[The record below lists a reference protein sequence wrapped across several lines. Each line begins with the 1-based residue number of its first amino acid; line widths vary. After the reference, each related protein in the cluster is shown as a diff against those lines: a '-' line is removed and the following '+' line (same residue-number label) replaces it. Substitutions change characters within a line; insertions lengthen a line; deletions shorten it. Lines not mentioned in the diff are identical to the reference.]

1 MKSSYSST
9 TLWLVVTTFVLA
21 LASSYILE
29 FTPLGFEI
37 ANQSDRLDVLDK
49 IDEFPKGNNG
59 TILMLGSSLGIFPAA
74 LADFKTFG
82 EPKPGAD
89 KFLHYSS
96 YRYLDQLLS
105 SQANSPVK
113 TLNLSNQ
120 GGMTS
125 EDLLLLRGAFKAG
138 IKPKLVILL
147 TGPRDFL
154 DHQTNKVGESKLA
167 KALLVRISQS
177 LWNFAETPTANL
189 ETLASRFLPLFVQ
202 RDAIT
207 KFLTA
212 RLKQTIALISHK
224 PYREKLPPTGGSL
237 ESIRDEPG
245 SPEMMAFYTAN
256 YKVRYLPIDWKRWQL
271 ESAALEQIIEFCNS
285 EKTPLLLVAMPLS
298 KSNRDLL
305 PNDFV
310 EKHRSMLKD
319 LVKRAQDRKEKI
331 VLLDLFDSDQ
341 FTLNDYMD
349 TVHLRSNGGIKLAQQ
364 IHNQLTKSAW
374 LFSEQLNKRATN

>member
-1 MKSSYSST
+1 MTSYHKSTS
-9 TLWLVVTTFVLA
+9 LWLVVNTVILA
-21 LASSYILE
+21 LASSYALE

-49 IDEFPKGNNG
+49 IDEFPKDNKS

-96 YRYLDQLLS
+96 YRYLDQLLGN
-105 SQANSPVK
+105 QASPVK

-125 EDLLLLRGAFKAG
+125 EDLLLLKGAFKAG

-154 DHQTNKVGESKLA
+154 DHQTNKIGESKLA
-167 KALLVRISQS
+167 KALLVRISES
-177 LWNFAETPTANL
+177 LWNFSATATANL
-189 ETLASRFLPLFVQ
+189 ETLASRSFPLFVE

-207 KFLTA
+207 KFLTKQ
-212 RLKQTIALISHK
+212 LKQSIAFISHK
-224 PYREKLPPTGGSL
+224 PYREKPAPTGGSL

-245 SPEMMAFYTAN
+245 SPEMMEFYTAN
-256 YKVRYLPIDWKRWQL
+256 YRIRYLPIDWKRWKL
-271 ESAALEQIIEFCNS
+271 ESNALKQIIVFCN
-285 EKTPLLLVAMPLS
+285 ERKTPLLLVAMPLS

-305 PNDFV
+305 PEDFI
-310 EKHRSMLKD
+310 EKHRNMLED
-319 LVKRAQDRKEKI
+319 LVKSAQDRNNKI
-331 VLLDLFDSDQ
+331 VFLDLFDSEQ
-341 FTLNDYMD
+341 FTINDYMD
-349 TVHLRSNGGIKLAQQ
+349 TVHLRSCGGMKLAQLIQ
-364 IHNQLTKSAW
+364 NQLKKSGW
-374 LFSEQLNKRATN
+374 LRREPLNEKATN

>member
-1 MKSSYSST
+1 MTSYYKSTSF
-9 TLWLVVTTFVLA
+9 WLVLNTVILA

-49 IDEFPKGNNG
+49 IDEFPKDNNG

-105 SQANSPVK
+105 SQAYSPAK

-125 EDLLLLRGAFKAG
+125 EDLLLLKGAFKAG

-154 DHQTNKVGESKLA
+154 DHQTNKIGESKLA
-167 KALLVRISQS
+167 KALLVRISES
-177 LWNFAETPTANL
+177 LWNTSESATANL
-189 ETLASRFLPLFVQ
+189 ETLTSRFLPLFVE

-212 RLKQTIALISHK
+212 RLKQTIAFISHK

-245 SPEMMAFYTAN
+245 SHEMMEFYTAN
-256 YKVRYLPIDWKRWQL
+256 YKIRYLPIDWNRWEL
-271 ESAALEQIIEFCNS
+271 ETKALMQIIEFCRS

-298 KSNRDLL
+298 KNNRDLL
-305 PNDFV
+305 PRDFV
-310 EKHRSMLKD
+310 QKHRNMLEK
-319 LVKRAQDRKEKI
+319 LVERAQDRNEKI
-331 VLLDLFDSDQ
+331 AFLDLFDSDR
-341 FTLNDYMD
+341 FTINDYTD
-349 TVHLRSNGGIKLAQQ
+349 TVHLRSSGGIKLAQEIAQ
-364 IHNQLTKSAW
+364 TIYKAGLI
-374 LFSEQLNKRATN
+374 KR

>member
-1 MKSSYSST
+1 MTSYYKSTSF
-9 TLWLVVTTFVLA
+9 WLVLNTVILA

-49 IDEFPKGNNG
+49 IDEFPKDNNG

-125 EDLLLLRGAFKAG
+125 EDLLLLKGAFKAG

-154 DHQTNKVGESKLA
+154 DHQTNKIGESKLA
-167 KALLVRISQS
+167 KALLVRISES
-177 LWNFAETPTANL
+177 LWNASESATANL
-189 ETLASRFLPLFVQ
+189 ETLTSRFLPLFVE

-212 RLKQTIALISHK
+212 RLKQTIAFISHK

-245 SPEMMAFYTAN
+245 SPEMMDFYTAN
-256 YKVRYLPIDWKRWQL
+256 YKIRYLPIDWRRWEL
-271 ESAALEQIIEFCNS
+271 ESNALKQILEFCNR
-285 EKTPLLLVAMPLS
+285 KNTPFLLVAMPLS

-305 PNDFV
+305 PEDFV

-319 LVKRAQDRKEKI
+319 LAESAQDRKEKI
-331 VLLDLFDSDQ
+331 VLLDLFDSEQ
-341 FTLNDYMD
+341 FTINDYMD
-349 TVHLRSNGGIKLAQQ
+349 TVHLRSNGGIKLAKEIAQTIKQ
-364 IHNQLTKSAW
+364 VGLKERR
-374 LFSEQLNKRATN
+374 L

>member
-1 MKSSYSST
+1 MTSYHKSTSF
-9 TLWLVVTTFVLA
+9 WLVLNTVILA
-21 LASSYILE
+21 LASSYVLE

-37 ANQSDRLDVLDK
+37 SSQSDRLDVLDK
-49 IDEFPKGNNG
+49 IDEFPKDNKG

-105 SQANSPVK
+105 TQAGSPVR

-125 EDLLLLRGAFKAG
+125 EDLLLLKGAFKAG

-167 KALLVRISQS
+167 KALLVRISES
-177 LWNFAETPTANL
+177 LWNASETPTANL

-207 KFLTA
+207 KLLTA
-212 RLKQTIALISHK
+212 RLKQTIAFISHK

-245 SPEMMAFYTAN
+245 SPEMMEFYTAN
-256 YKVRYLPIDWKRWQL
+256 YKIRYLPIDWKRWKV
-271 ESAALEQIIEFCNS
+271 ESTALEQIIEFCNS

-305 PNDFV
+305 PEHFV
-310 EKHRSMLKD
+310 SKHRNMLAD
-319 LVKRAQDRKEKI
+319 LAKSDQSTNKRI
-331 VLLDLFDSDQ
+331 VFLDLFESEQ
-341 FTLNDYMD
+341 FTINDYMD
-349 TVHLRSNGGIKLAQQ
+349 TVHLRSCGGIKLAKEISQ
-364 IHNQLTKSAW
+364 IID
-374 LFSEQLNKRATN
+374 TNSIFRRKI

>member
-1 MKSSYSST
+1 MTSYHKSTSF
-9 TLWLVVTTFVLA
+9 WLVLNTVILA
-21 LASSYILE
+21 LASSYVLE

-37 ANQSDRLDVLDK
+37 SSQSDRLDVLDK
-49 IDEFPKGNNG
+49 IDEFPKDNKG

-105 SQANSPVK
+105 TQADSPVR

-125 EDLLLLRGAFKAG
+125 EDLLLLKGAFKAG

-167 KALLVRISQS
+167 KALLVRISES
-177 LWNFAETPTANL
+177 LWNTSETATANL
-189 ETLASRFLPLFVQ
+189 ETLASRFLPLFVE

-212 RLKQTIALISHK
+212 RLKQTIAFISHK
-224 PYREKLPPTGGSL
+224 PYREKPPATGGSL

-245 SPEMMAFYTAN
+245 SPEMMDFYTAN
-256 YKVRYLPIDWKRWQL
+256 YKIRYLPIDWKRWQL
-271 ESAALEQIIEFCNS
+271 ESTALKQIIEFCNS
-285 EKTPLLLVAMPLS
+285 TGTPLLVVAMPLS

-305 PNDFV
+305 PEDFV
-310 EKHRSMLKD
+310 EKHRTMLND
-319 LVKRAQDRKEKI
+319 LAQGDQGRNKRI
-331 VLLDLFDSDQ
+331 LFLDLFNSEQ
-341 FTLNDYMD
+341 FTINDYMD
-349 TVHLRSNGGIKLAQQ
+349 TVHLRSCGGIRLAREIAQT
-364 IHNQLTKSAW
+364 INKAS
-374 LFSEQLNKRATN
+374 LNKGRL

>member
-1 MKSSYSST
+1 MTSYHKSTSF
-9 TLWLVVTTFVLA
+9 WLVLNTVILA
-21 LASSYILE
+21 LASSYVLE

-37 ANQSDRLDVLDK
+37 SNQSDRLDVLDK
-49 IDEFPKGNNG
+49 IDEFPKDNKG

-74 LADFKTFG
+74 LADFKAFG

-105 SQANSPVK
+105 TQAGSPVR

-125 EDLLLLRGAFKAG
+125 EDLLLLKGAFKAG

-154 DHQTNKVGESKLA
+154 DHQTNKVGESKLS
-167 KALLVRISQS
+167 KALLVRISDS
-177 LWNFAETPTANL
+177 LWNLSETPTANL

-207 KFLTA
+207 KLLTA
-212 RLKQTIALISHK
+212 RLKQTIAFISHK

-245 SPEMMAFYTAN
+245 SPEMMEFYTAN
-256 YKVRYLPIDWKRWQL
+256 YKIRYLPIDWKRWKL
-271 ESAALEQIIEFCNS
+271 ESDALGQIVEFCQQR
-285 EKTPLLLVAMPLS
+285 KVPLLIVAMPLTS
-298 KSNRDLL
+298 SNRNLL
-305 PNDFV
+305 PAEFIG
-310 EKHRSMLKD
+310 KHQSMLARLFNNNKD
-319 LVKRAQDRKEKI
+319 NA
-331 VLLDLFDSDQ
+331 VLLDLFASDQ
-341 FTLNDYMD
+341 FNIEDYMD
-349 TVHLRSNGGIKLAQQ
+349 TVHLRSCGGIKLAQMIQ
-364 IHNQLTKSAW
+364 AKLAQLGWLTGEQKSS
-374 LFSEQLNKRATN
+374 LTN

>member
-1 MKSSYSST
+1 MTSYYKSTSF
-9 TLWLVVTTFVLA
+9 WLVLNTAILA

-29 FTPLGFEI
+29 FTPVGLEI
-37 ANQSDRLDVLDK
+37 SQQSDRLDVLDK
-49 IDEFPKGNNG
+49 IDEFPKDNKA
-59 TILMLGSSLGIFPAA
+59 TVLMLGSSLGIFPAA
-74 LADFKTFG
+74 LADFKTYG
-82 EPKPGAD
+82 EPRPGAD

-96 YRYLDQLLS
+96 YRYLDKLLS
-105 SQANSPVK
+105 AQADSPIK

-125 EDLLLLRGAFKAG
+125 EDLLLLKGAFEAG

-154 DHQTNKVGESKLA
+154 DHQTNKIGESKLA
-167 KALLVRISQS
+167 KALLVRISHS

-212 RLKQTIALISHK
+212 RLKQTIAFISHK
-224 PYREKLPPTGGSL
+224 PYRDKPPPTGGSL

-245 SPEMMAFYTAN
+245 SPEMIDFYTAN
-256 YKVRYLPIDWKRWQL
+256 YKIRYLPIDWKRWKL
-271 ESAALEQIIEFCNS
+271 ESAALEQIVDFCNS
-285 EKTPLLLVAMPLS
+285 KTIPLLLVAMPLS

-305 PNDFV
+305 PEDFV
-310 EKHRSMLKD
+310 KKHRSMLND
-319 LVKRAQDRKEKI
+319 LVNRETDTRNKI
-331 VLLDLFDSDQ
+331 VFLDLFDSEQ
-341 FTLNDYMD
+341 FTITDYMD
-349 TVHLRSNGGIKLAQQ
+349 TVHLRSCGGVKLAQL
-364 IHNQLTKSAW
+364 INNQLTKSGW
-374 LFSEQLNKRATN
+374 FVK